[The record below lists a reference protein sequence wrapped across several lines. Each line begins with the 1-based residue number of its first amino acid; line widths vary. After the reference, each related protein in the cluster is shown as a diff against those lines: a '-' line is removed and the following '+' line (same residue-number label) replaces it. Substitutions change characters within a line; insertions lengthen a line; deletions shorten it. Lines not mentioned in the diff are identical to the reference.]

1 MCFADFQYYF
11 SRFQIC
17 KYKDD
22 YNFESVNIGAEN
34 SAKEYELITM
44 TITQA
49 GEQTVSLSQ
58 KDLRFYPEDT
68 EIEYS

>member
-1 MCFADFQYYF
+1 LKTLCNFSEADDGIFWMCFADFQYYF

-49 GEQTVSLSQ
+49 GEQTVSLS
-58 KDLRFYPEDT
+58 
-68 EIEYS
+68 